1 MEHYHREDLIS
12 FFFAL
17 PRHPPRCRGF
27 FSLSF
32 PPESISG
39 RFAVASAPL
48 FRYSYS
54 VPCSKVP
61 ACPRRRIPKEAFV
74 TNYLFQF
81 ARILAFCFLGEVLHA
96 LLPLPIPASI
106 YGLVL
111 LLAALRLGLVRLAQV
126 REVGLFLTGI
136 FPLLFV
142 PAAAGIMELWAE
154 LAELLLPIFLS
165 FLPVTVLVMVS
176 AGLTTQSLSRR
187 KKEAR
192 HD

>member
-1 MEHYHREDLIS
+1 MPGIFCASIPSGHPRPFPI
-12 FFFAL
+12 FTAPIFAA
-17 PRHPPRCRGF
+17 PPWSNF
-27 FSLSF
+27 V
-32 PPESISG
+32 
-39 RFAVASAPL
+39 RFAVAPVPL

-54 VPCSKVP
+54 DPCSKIPV
-61 ACPRRRIPKEAFV
+61 CPRRRIQKEAFV
-74 TNYLFQF
+74 TKYLFQF

-96 LLPLPIPASI
+96 LLPFPIPASI

-126 REVGLFLTGI
+126 RETGLFLTGI

-154 LAELLLPIFLS
+154 LAGLLLPIFLS

-176 AGLTTQSLSRR
+176 AGLTTQALSRR
-187 KKEAR
+187 KKEAP